1 MIRDPVVLLQNFVL
15 SLSDSLDLVH
25 HAAVDHQQ
33 RVAYIALR
41 LSLPM
46 ARTAGEQSD
55 LLYAAALHD
64 IGMLSVEE
72 RIEWMLGDAEDLDW
86 HVRIGADLLAR
97 FDPFRTTSEI
107 VRYHHKPW
115 NARDG
120 WEGVPDPVRLSANA
134 VHLADTVERM
144 IRRDAGVLGQV
155 TRIVAEVDRISGEQ
169 FSPDLVD
176 SFHAFSGIES
186 FWLDAVSPRI
196 DSVISGMVEWPRVIL
211 PMDSLEQIGQILSRV
226 VDFRSSYTATH
237 SSGVASTAEHL
248 ARRLFFEER
257 ECRLVRIAGHLH
269 DLGKVAVPN
278 AILEKPARLDSS
290 EFDVIRGHAYHTFRI
305 LENIGGFEEISR
317 WAAFHHER
325 MDGNGYPFHHRGD
338 DLPLGSRILAVAD
351 VLTALTENRPYRR
364 GVLRDGTIGI
374 LREFASNGSLDG
386 RIVSVLI
393 EGYDPINRDR
403 ADTQEACAAEYSRR
417 GEDRGGG
424 LSLLT

>member
-1 MIRDPVVLLQNFVL
+1 MIRDPVVLLQNLVL

-41 LSLPM
+41 VTLPM
-46 ARTAGEQSD
+46 GRTVEEQSD
-55 LLYAAALHD
+55 LLHAAALHD

-72 RIEWMLGDAEDLDW
+72 RIDSLLGAMEDLDS
-86 HVRIGADLLAR
+86 HVRIGAQLLGR
-97 FDPFRTTSEI
+97 FDPFRAASGI

-115 NARDG
+115 IARDG
-120 WEGVPDPVRLSANA
+120 WEGVPAPVRLSANA
-134 VHLADTVERM
+134 VHLADTVERL

-155 TRIVAEVDRISGEQ
+155 PRIVAEVDRQAAVQ
-169 FSPDLVD
+169 FCPDLVD
-176 SFHAFSGIES
+176 AFHAFAGNES
-186 FWLDAVSPRI
+186 FWLDAVSPRV
-196 DSVISGMVEWPRVIL
+196 DSVISAMVEWPRVIL
-211 PMDSLEQIGQILSRV
+211 PMDSLEQIGQILSRI
-226 VDFRSSYTATH
+226 VDFRSAYTATH
-237 SSGVASTAEHL
+237 SCGVASTATTL
-248 ARRLFFEER
+248 ARRLLFEER
-257 ECRLVRIAGHLH
+257 ECRLIRIAGHLH

-278 AILEKPARLDSS
+278 AILEKPARLDSA

-338 DLPLGSRILAVAD
+338 ALPLGSRILAVAD
-351 VLTALTENRPYRR
+351 VFTALTENRPYRR

-393 EGYDPINRDR
+393 DGYDPINRDR
-403 ADTQEACAAEYSRR
+403 ADTQEAYAAEYSRR
-417 GEDRGGG
+417 VEDRGEGP
-424 LSLLT
+424 SLLA